1 MEEKK
6 LFLLDAYA
14 LIFRAY
20 YSLGFTRNAAGESVP
35 KALLNSKGF
44 NTTAVRGFTEFL
56 SSILKN
62 EKPTHIAVVFD
73 FKAQT
78 IRAQEHD
85 FYKANRAETP
95 EDIRKSEPYIRD
107 IIKAYGIP
115 ILELEGYEA
124 DDVIGTIAK
133 QKEQEGYTVFMVTP
147 DKDFAQLVSPN
158 IFMYK
163 PSRAGN
169 GVKILGVPEI
179 KEEWEVENPLQV
191 IDILGMWGDAV
202 DNIPGIPGVGEKTA
216 KKFIKEYG
224 SMEGLYQNVDSLK
237 GKMKEKVIENKEQ
250 AFVSKK
256 LATIILD
263 APITCSNDDLIISVP
278 NTDKLNEIF
287 NEMEFKTLGKRL
299 LGDSF
304 TVQESTG
311 NANSGQL
318 DLFASN
324 QSNDVAPPVKN
335 DKYNKFDKEKV
346 NYTLIESKND
356 LEKFVQLISKQK
368 SFTFDTETTGLDAM
382 NESILGMSFSFHE
395 KEAYYL
401 PFNDSNRKEFLSVLK
416 PLFENEEIEKVGQNI
431 KYDMHILKNYDIN
444 VKGKLFDTMLA
455 HYLLEPDAKHNM
467 DDLALDYLKYETI
480 HLEDLI
486 GKKGKNQ
493 KQFNEI
499 ELKEQTNYAAEDA
512 DITQRLFSIFDQK
525 LKQENLQS
533 VFADIEMPLVPVLT
547 TMERNGVKID
557 EAFLKTYSKELAK
570 EQLEVQE
577 KIIKEVGFNFNL
589 DSPKQLGEALFDTL
603 KIPYK
608 GSKTKTGQYAT
619 GEDKLMNY
627 EKEYPIV
634 HDILEYRQ
642 IAKLRSTYV
651 DALPQLIDKK
661 TGRVHTSFNQAIA
674 ATGRLSSTNPN
685 LQNIPIRTERGKKVR
700 KAFIPKEGNILL
712 AADYSQIELRLMAE
726 LSGDKTMLQAFND
739 GLDIHAATASKVFN
753 VPLSQVSREMRS
765 NAKTVNFGIIYGVT
779 AFGLSQQTD
788 LSRKESAEII
798 EAYFKT
804 YPNIKKYMDEN
815 IKLAQKNGY
824 VSTIMG
830 RKRKL
835 YDINSKNAIQRSHAE
850 RNAINAPVQGSAADM
865 IKIAMINIQKEI
877 EKRKLLSLMTLQV
890 HDELVF
896 DVEEKEVEE
905 IKTIIKE
912 KMETAIPGL
921 KVPII
926 AEIDTGKNWLEAH

>member
-95 EDIRKSEPYIRD
+95 EDIKLSEPYIRD

-124 DDVIGTIAK
+124 DDVIGTLAK
-133 QKEQEGYTVFMVTP
+133 EKEKEGYTVFMVTP

-179 KEEWEVENPLQV
+179 QEEWEVENPLQV

-224 SMEGLYQNVDSLK
+224 SMEGLYENVDSLK

-250 AFVSKK
+250 AFISKK

-278 NTDKLNEIF
+278 DTDKLNEVF

-299 LGDSF
+299 LGDAF
-304 TVQESTG
+304 TAQQTPNNS
-311 NANSGQL
+311 NSGQL
-318 DLFASN
+318 DLFAST
-324 QSNDVAPPVKN
+324 QSTDVAPPAKN

-346 NYTLIESKND
+346 NYTLIESKKD
-356 LEKFVQLISKQK
+356 LENFVQLLSKQK

-401 PFNDSNRKEFLSVLK
+401 SFNDSNRAELLSVLK
-416 PLFENEEIEKVGQNI
+416 PIFENEQIEKIAQNI
-431 KYDMHILKNYDIN
+431 KYDMHILKNYGIN

-499 ELKEQTNYAAEDA
+499 ELTEQTNYAAEDA
-512 DITQRLFSIFDQK
+512 DITQQLFAIFGEK
-525 LKQENLQS
+525 LKQENLQN
-533 VFADIEMPLVPVLT
+533 VFNDIEMPLVPVLT

-557 EAFLKTYSKELAK
+557 EAFLNTYSKELAE
-570 EQLEVQE
+570 EQLQVQE

-804 YPNIKKYMDEN
+804 YPDIKKYMDEN

-877 EKRKLLSLMTLQV
+877 EKRKMLSLMTLQV

-896 DVEEKEVEE
+896 DVEQKEAEE
-905 IKTIIKE
+905 IKTIIKD
-912 KMETAIPGL
+912 KMETAISGL

>member
-124 DDVIGTIAK
+124 DDVIGTLAK
-133 QKEQEGYTVFMVTP
+133 EKEKEGYTVFMVTP

-179 KEEWEVENPLQV
+179 QEEWEVENPLQV

-224 SMEGLYQNVDSLK
+224 SMEGLYENVESLK

-250 AFVSKK
+250 AFISKK

-278 NTDKLNEIF
+278 DTDKLNEIF

-299 LGDSF
+299 LGDAF
-304 TVQESTG
+304 TAQQTPNNS
-311 NANSGQL
+311 NSGQL
-318 DLFASN
+318 DLFASS
-324 QSNDVAPPVKN
+324 QNDSVAAAVKN

-346 NYTLIESKND
+346 NYTLIESKKD
-356 LEKFVQLISKQK
+356 LENFVQLLSKQK

-401 PFNDSNRKEFLSVLK
+401 SFNDSNRAELLSVLK
-416 PLFENEEIEKVGQNI
+416 PLFENEEIEKIAQNI
-431 KYDMHILKNYDIN
+431 KYDMHILKNYGIN

-512 DITQRLFSIFDQK
+512 DITQQLFAIFDQK
-525 LKQENLQS
+525 LKQENLQN
-533 VFADIEMPLVPVLT
+533 VFNDIEMPLVPVLT

-557 EAFLKTYSKELAK
+557 EAFLNAYSKELAE
-570 EQLEVQE
+570 EQLQVQE

-651 DALPQLIDKK
+651 DAIPQLIDKK

-804 YPNIKKYMDEN
+804 YPDIKKYMDEN

-896 DVEEKEVEE
+896 DVEQKEVEE

>member
-1 MEEKK
+1 
-6 LFLLDAYA
+6 
-14 LIFRAY
+14 
-20 YSLGFTRNAAGESVP
+20 
-35 KALLNSKGF
+35 
-44 NTTAVRGFTEFL
+44 
-56 SSILKN
+56 
-62 EKPTHIAVVFD
+62 
-73 FKAQT
+73 
-78 IRAQEHD
+78 
-85 FYKANRAETP
+85 
-95 EDIRKSEPYIRD
+95 PYIRD

-124 DDVIGTIAK
+124 DDVIGTLAK
-133 QKEQEGYTVFMVTP
+133 EKEKEGYTVFMVTP

-179 KEEWEVENPLQV
+179 QEEWEVENPLQV

-224 SMEGLYQNVDSLK
+224 SMEGLYENVDSLK

-250 AFVSKK
+250 AFISKK

-278 NTDKLNEIF
+278 DTDKLNEVF

-299 LGDSF
+299 LGDAF
-304 TVQESTG
+304 TAQQTPNNS
-311 NANSGQL
+311 NSGQL
-318 DLFASN
+318 DLFAST
-324 QSNDVAPPVKN
+324 QSTDVAPPAKN

-346 NYTLIESKND
+346 NYTLIESKKD
-356 LEKFVQLISKQK
+356 LENFVQLLSKQK

-401 PFNDSNRKEFLSVLK
+401 SFNDSNRAELLSVLK
-416 PLFENEEIEKVGQNI
+416 PIFENEQIEKIAQNI
-431 KYDMHILKNYDIN
+431 KYDMHILKNYGIN

-499 ELKEQTNYAAEDA
+499 ELTEQTNYAAEDA
-512 DITQRLFSIFDQK
+512 DITQQLFAIFGEK
-525 LKQENLQS
+525 LKQENLQN
-533 VFADIEMPLVPVLT
+533 VFNDIEMPLVPVLT

-557 EAFLKTYSKELAK
+557 EAFLNTYSKELAE
-570 EQLEVQE
+570 EQLQVQE

-700 KAFIPKEGNILL
+700 KA
-712 AADYSQIELRLMAE
+712 
-726 LSGDKTMLQAFND
+726 
-739 GLDIHAATASKVFN
+739 
-753 VPLSQVSREMRS
+753 
-765 NAKTVNFGIIYGVT
+765 
-779 AFGLSQQTD
+779 
-788 LSRKESAEII
+788 
-798 EAYFKT
+798 
-804 YPNIKKYMDEN
+804 
-815 IKLAQKNGY
+815 
-824 VSTIMG
+824 
-830 RKRKL
+830 
-835 YDINSKNAIQRSHAE
+835 
-850 RNAINAPVQGSAADM
+850 
-865 IKIAMINIQKEI
+865 
-877 EKRKLLSLMTLQV
+877 
-890 HDELVF
+890 
-896 DVEEKEVEE
+896 
-905 IKTIIKE
+905 
-912 KMETAIPGL
+912 
-921 KVPII
+921 
-926 AEIDTGKNWLEAH
+926 

>member
-20 YSLGFTRNAAGESVP
+20 YSLGFTRNAAGENVP

-44 NTTAVRGFTEFL
+44 NTTAVRGFAEFL
-56 SSILKN
+56 STILKD

-73 FKAQT
+73 FKAKT
-78 IRAQEHD
+78 FRAQEHD
-85 FYKANRAETP
+85 FYKANRTETP
-95 EDIRKSEPYIRD
+95 EDIKLSEPYIRE

-133 QKEQEGYTVFMVTP
+133 QKEKEGYTVFMVTP
-147 DKDFAQLVSPN
+147 DKDFAQLVSSN

-179 KEEWEVENPLQV
+179 QEEWEVETPLQV
-191 IDILGMWGDAV
+191 IDILGMWGDAI

-216 KKFIKEYG
+216 KKFIKEFG
-224 SMEGLYQNVDSLK
+224 SMEGLYENVESLT
-237 GKMKEKVIENKEQ
+237 GKIKEKVIENKEQ
-250 AFVSKK
+250 AFISKK
-256 LATIILD
+256 LATIIID
-263 APITCSNDDLIISVP
+263 VPITCSNDDLAISKP
-278 NTDKLNEIF
+278 DTDKLNEVF

-304 TVQESTG
+304 SAQEPTTNTS
-311 NANSGQL
+311 SGQL
-318 DLFASN
+318 DLFSATQNTYTETPTLNNNYSR
-324 QSNDVAPPVKN
+324 
-335 DKYNKFDKEKV
+335 FDEEKV
-346 NYTLIESKND
+346 NYKLIESLNE
-356 LEKFVQLISKQK
+356 LEKLVHLISKQQ

-382 NESILGMSFSFHE
+382 NESILGMSFSIHE
-395 KEAYYL
+395 KEAFYI
-401 PFNDSNRKEFLSVLK
+401 PFNDYNRTEFLAVLK
-416 PLFENEEIEKVGQNI
+416 PLFENENIEKVGQNI
-431 KYDMHILKNYDIN
+431 KYDMHILKNYGIII
-444 VKGKLFDTMLA
+444 KGKLFDTMLA

-467 DDLALDYLKYETI
+467 DDLAVDYLKYETI

-493 KQFNEI
+493 KQFDQL

-512 DITQRLFSIFDQK
+512 DITQRLFTLFNKK

-533 VFADIEMPLVPVLT
+533 VFNDIEMPLVPVLN

-557 EAFLKTYSKELAK
+557 ETFLKTYAKELAT
-570 EQLEVQE
+570 EQLAVQE
-577 KIIKEVGFNFNL
+577 KIKKEVGFDFNL
-589 DSPKQLGEALFDTL
+589 DSPKQLGEALFETL

-651 DALPQLIDKK
+651 DAIPQLIDKK

-685 LQNIPIRTERGKKVR
+685 LQNIPIRTERGRKIR

-712 AADYSQIELRLMAE
+712 AADYSQIELRLMAD
-726 LSGDKTMLQAFND
+726 LSGDRTMLQAFND
-739 GLDIHAATASKVFN
+739 GLDIHTATASKVFN
-753 VPLSQVSREMRS
+753 VPIEQVNREMRN

-798 EAYFKT
+798 EAYFNT
-804 YPNIKKYMDEN
+804 YPDIKKYMDEN

-824 VSTIMG
+824 VCTIMG

-835 YDINSKNAIQRSHAE
+835 YDINSKNAILRSHAE

-865 IKIAMINIQKEI
+865 IKIAMINIQNEI
-877 EKRKLLSLMTLQV
+877 EKRKLSSLMTLQV

-896 DVEEKEVEE
+896 DVEKSEVEE
-905 IKTIIKE
+905 MKALIKN
-912 KMETAIPGL
+912 KMETAIPSL

-926 AEIDTGKNWLEAH
+926 AEIDTGINWLEAH